1 VAYPWRNS
9 GRAEVLAYGL
19 ARVLDTVAPAEVK
32 AVITKIT
39 KPRGW
44 CVLNAHDPRTF
55 AMRLGTKAQ
64 IWVFTRDPD
73 SPSACSVLSEAGR
86 VTTLLEGWIC
96 VLMPGADPLEVIE
109 VMDVPLTL
117 TGLSTVKVENALAVT
132 SATLALGFSV
142 DQVADGLATRSWAPS
157 ATVPLCCAARSLK
170 RAASKLAGFYQISDQ
185 CWKLDHNAVL
195 CGSTFRPVRNFGL

>member
-1 VAYPWRNS
+1 
-9 GRAEVLAYGL
+9 
-19 ARVLDTVAPAEVK
+19 
-32 AVITKIT
+32 
-39 KPRGW
+39 
-44 CVLNAHDPRTF
+44 
-55 AMRLGTKAQ
+55 MRLGTKAQ

-132 SATLALGFSV
+132 SATLALRFSV

-170 RAASKLAGFYQISDQ
+170 IKTTTARTMAHIMRLMTRAVISD
-185 CWKLDHNAVL
+185 
-195 CGSTFRPVRNFGL
+195 